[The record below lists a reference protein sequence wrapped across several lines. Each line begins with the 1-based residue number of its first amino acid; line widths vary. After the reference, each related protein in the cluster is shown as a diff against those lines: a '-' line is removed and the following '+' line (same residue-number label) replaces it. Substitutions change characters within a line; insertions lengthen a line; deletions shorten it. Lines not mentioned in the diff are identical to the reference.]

1 MHPYGKYEF
10 HKHQDYREAYQEKRL
25 SLVRL
30 AKGTRITTRNHR
42 LGSIQVEKNQSRR
55 FELLGYPQPSPWS
68 RSAPH
73 LSTSQMVINSQDPH
87 LQQILRDDAL
97 AVCLELFHVPLRV
110 DEAAAEVLGAG
121 EGEVEGCGGGES
133 SWIGIGQLG
142 VPLCWC
148 ECDDVE
154 WGRGGTHGYL

>member
-1 MHPYGKYEF
+1 M
-10 HKHQDYREAYQEKRL
+10 
-25 SLVRL
+25 VRL

-42 LGSIQVEKNQSRR
+42 LGSRVPSAFFVVPRAQH
-55 FELLGYPQPSPWS
+55 LL
-68 RSAPH
+68 
-73 LSTSQMVINSQDPH
+73 TSQMVINSQDPH

-133 SWIGIGQLG
+133 SWIGIG
-142 VPLCWC
+142 
-148 ECDDVE
+148 
-154 WGRGGTHGYL
+154 